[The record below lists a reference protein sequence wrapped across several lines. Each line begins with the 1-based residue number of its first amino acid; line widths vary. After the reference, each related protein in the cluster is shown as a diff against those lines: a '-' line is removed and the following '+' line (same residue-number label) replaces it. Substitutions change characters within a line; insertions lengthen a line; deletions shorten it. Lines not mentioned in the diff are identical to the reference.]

1 MKKFLIFS
9 TVITVFVSFAST
21 PARGREDDDEQ
32 EEHEHHGEGK
42 HKGNESARNQGENKK
57 DNAANLPPASTLK
70 DVTFAKDIAPLFEKS
85 CVRCHGED
93 KQKAGLR
100 VDSLEEIMKG
110 GEDGAVV
117 VSGQS
122 AKSPLVLSVARVD
135 SEKAMPPDRKPG
147 KDVGADGKKL
157 PPVVHFTP
165 EQVGLVRAWIDQG
178 AK

>member
-1 MKKFLIFS
+1 MKKFLILS
-9 TVITVFVSFAST
+9 TVITLFASFVSA
-21 PARGREDDDEQ
+21 PAKEDEREDEDEDR
-32 EEHEHHGEGK
+32 EEHREEK
-42 HKGNESARNQGENKK
+42 HKKGGAT
-57 DNAANLPPASTLK
+57 NLPAVSTQQG
-70 DVTFAKDIAPLFEKS
+70 VTFTKDIAPLFEKS
-85 CVRCHGED
+85 CFRCHGED

-100 VDSLEEIMKG
+100 VDTLAEIMKG
-110 GEDGAVV
+110 GDEGAVV

-122 AKSPLVLSVARVD
+122 AKSPLVLSLARVD
-135 SEKAMPPDRKPG
+135 PETAMPPDRKPG